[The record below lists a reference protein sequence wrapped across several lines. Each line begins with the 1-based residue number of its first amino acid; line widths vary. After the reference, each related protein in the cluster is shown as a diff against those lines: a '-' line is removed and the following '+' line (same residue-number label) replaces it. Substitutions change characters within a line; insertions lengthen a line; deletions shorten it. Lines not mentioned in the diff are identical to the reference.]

1 MLQRSCVHERA
12 RALQPS
18 RVRSAFAPIV
28 PPLAALVASLV
39 RWLVQGSGN
48 IYTAFHKRFYVPDPD
63 VGWVESTRHPIWLGL
78 EACAVIAAFAVAVAV
93 GCWIIRRRE
102 AKTGARATVLR
113 PLAWTVGA
121 LPLILPIMAFASGG
135 APAGGVSLL
144 PQTKAMPVAPP
155 GIAGALALPA
165 GRYDVAAHAATSISA
180 RISAGGEAFD
190 AVFGKDITGTW
201 QGNPRDLAQPMT
213 AQVSVAAASV
223 DTGIGERSDHA
234 RESYLQNAK
243 YPRITFTLDKL
254 DTARQDGAAQ
264 IAFTA
269 QGTVGLI
276 GKTHHVAVTGTLR
289 QPDAAAQQRLGV
301 TGDVLIVQ
309 ADFALAIHETAL
321 APDAKDFDGDRI
333 PVHVSLVLRHTGGG

>member
-1 MLQRSCVHERA
+1 ML
-12 RALQPS
+12 
-18 RVRSAFAPIV
+18 
-28 PPLAALVASLV
+28 PLAALVASLV
-39 RWLVQGSGN
+39 RWLLQGSGN
-48 IYTAFHKRFYVPDPD
+48 IYTAFHKRFYVPDAD
-63 VGWVESTRHPIWLGL
+63 VGWVESTKHPIWIGL
-78 EACAVIAAFAVAVAV
+78 EACAVIAAVAAAVAI

-102 AKTGARATVLR
+102 AKVLR

-121 LPLILPIMAFASGG
+121 LPLILPILAFASGG
-135 APAGGVSLL
+135 APPNGQSLL
-144 PQTKAMPVAPP
+144 PATKTRAPVAP
-155 GIAGALALPA
+155 GIAGALPLPA
-165 GRYDVAAHAATSISA
+165 GRYDVAPHAATSISA

-201 QGNPRDLAQPMT
+201 QGNPRDLVQPMT

-234 RESYLQNAK
+234 RESYLQNGK
-243 YPRITFTLDKL
+243 YPRITFTLEKL

-264 IAFTA
+264 VAFTA

-333 PVHVSLVLRHTGGG
+333 PVHVSLVLRHTSGG